1 MIKAVIV
8 SCMDYRIQEKIAK
21 IISVHNLNY
30 GDYDLILIQ
39 GGAGNFEQLKS
50 HLITSQKLHD
60 PQKVILSIHQDCGYG
75 AHKNNFVKAL
85 KITKEIF
92 GNNFNICLEYI
103 TID

>member
-21 IISVHNLNY
+21 IISDYNLNY

-39 GGAGNFEQLKS
+39 GGAGNFDQLKS
-50 HLITSQKLHD
+50 HLITSKKLHN

-75 AHKNNFVKAL
+75 ALNNDFVEAL

-92 GNNFNICLEYI
+92 GKNFNICLEYI
-103 TID
+103 KLD